1 VKFRN
6 INIIN
11 CSIRSLSGNRA
22 WLIVLLSISLASC
35 IGPNLDDWPET
46 IPEQQ
51 YFIEAYQSDGAN
63 QQLQSRTEYL
73 EWALSFYQGN
83 LAYQSGWL
91 DVESVVLASANS
103 DVEVLDGQLGD
114 LGALIGA
121 EWAKHN
127 DVRRIDTRMLALWG
141 STLQQVQSYDLQIK
155 SIELI
160 SDDVSELL
168 AGNLRKEE
176 IVETRYADELGL
188 EVFGGF

>member
-1 VKFRN
+1 MIFPTKNASNF
-6 INIIN
+6 
-11 CSIRSLSGNRA
+11 SRA
-22 WLIVLLSISLASC
+22 RELATMLVGLLLASC
-35 IGPNLDDWPET
+35 VGPNLAEWPES

-51 YFIEAYQSDGAN
+51 YFITAYQSDEAN

-73 EWALSFYQGN
+73 QWALSFYQGN

-91 DVESVVLASANS
+91 DVEAVVLASADNN
-103 DVEVLDGQLGD
+103 VAKLDGQLGD
-114 LGALIGA
+114 LGAAIGA

-141 STLQQVQSYDLQIK
+141 STLQMVEGFDLQIK
-155 SIELI
+155 SIEII
-160 SDDVSELL
+160 SSDVSELL
-168 AGNLRKEE
+168 TGNLRKEE

>member
-1 VKFRN
+1 
-6 INIIN
+6 
-11 CSIRSLSGNRA
+11 
-22 WLIVLLSISLASC
+22 
-35 IGPNLDDWPET
+35 
-46 IPEQQ
+46 
-51 YFIEAYQSDGAN
+51 
-63 QQLQSRTEYL
+63 
-73 EWALSFYQGN
+73 
-83 LAYQSGWL
+83 
-91 DVESVVLASANS
+91 VVLASANS